1 MWSDSHNNSEPSQL
15 SQASEVTYELF
26 GVVKESLSQ
35 GDFDPFLEQNL
46 QEKENYNSPCCVRSE
61 AWPSM
66 GCSLFVQGPQEY
78 FSPPRSHVEAD
89 EQSSQESSPTYLS
102 KSPVDNHQA
111 NVRVRWTIKLLL
123 LSLTLKDLPSLKHDS
138 LVYPRCS
145 KRNLCN

>member
-46 QEKENYNSPCCVRSE
+46 QEKENYNSPCCVRSK

-111 NVRVRWTIKLLL
+111 NVRVR
-123 LSLTLKDLPSLKHDS
+123 
-138 LVYPRCS
+138 
-145 KRNLCN
+145 